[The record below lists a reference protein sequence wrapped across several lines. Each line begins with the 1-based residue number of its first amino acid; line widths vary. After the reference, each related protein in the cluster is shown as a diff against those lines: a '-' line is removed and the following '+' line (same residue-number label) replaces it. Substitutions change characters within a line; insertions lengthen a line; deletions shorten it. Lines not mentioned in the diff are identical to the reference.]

1 VTALAGRRRRA
12 TLVVGI
18 ATVAVLAVATA
29 LTVLGAVTLYN
40 STEGADPSTAEPDLT
55 FPDTPTGAIAAV
67 DAQGRLASAAIVVV
81 QPSSRGG
88 SIVAVPVSADASGG
102 VGTERLPLA
111 ETVALQGTDVL
122 AQELESTMRLQLD
135 HVEVVTAEQ
144 LAELLEPVGDLQVDL
159 PNDVT
164 DASGETVAE
173 AGAATIDAEQAA
185 AILTAR
191 DPDVPAARQYPAAAA
206 VWSAVA
212 TAVGDGVTA
221 DGEPVDGEPAED
233 GVPPVAGLGDLVERL
248 LGGRV
253 GYRSLRAAP
262 PADADNPRGVDVV
275 ELDPVELTL
284 VFGQIAP
291 SAVAAPDAGLTFRVV
306 SSFSDEQLAA
316 SGMTNTDVAYGA
328 LSSLE
333 FVGANVLSVTTTGDP
348 PGERSRIEV
357 ADQTLVPG
365 TETADVLFGP
375 LDVTIDE
382 RPISG
387 VDAVL
392 TLGTAY
398 LDLLAGGAR
407 PTPSTVPAT
416 TPATTNPTT
425 SSETTGD

>member
-1 VTALAGRRRRA
+1 
-12 TLVVGI
+12 
-18 ATVAVLAVATA
+18 VLAVATA
-29 LTVLGAVTLYN
+29 LTILGAVTLYN
-40 STEGADPSTAEPDLT
+40 STEGADPSSDEPELT

-67 DAQGRLASAAIVVV
+67 DEDGQLASVAVLVV
-81 QPSSRGG
+81 QPSRRGG
-88 SIVAVPVSADASGG
+88 SVVAVPVSADASGG
-102 VGTERLPLA
+102 VGPDRLPLA
-111 ETVALQGTDVL
+111 ETVALQGPEVL
-122 AQELESTMRLQLD
+122 AQELENTTRLQLD
-135 HVEVVTAEQ
+135 HVEVVTAEE
-144 LAELLEPVGDLQVDL
+144 LAELLEPLGDIAVDL

-173 AGAATIDAEQAA
+173 AGSATIDAEQAA

-212 TAVGDGVTA
+212 AAVGDGVA
-221 DGEPVDGEPAED
+221 ADGEPAEGD
-233 GVPPVAGLGDLVERL
+233 VPPVAGLGDLVERL

-306 SSFSDEQLAA
+306 ASFSDEQLAA

-398 LDLLAGGAR
+398 LDLLTGGAR